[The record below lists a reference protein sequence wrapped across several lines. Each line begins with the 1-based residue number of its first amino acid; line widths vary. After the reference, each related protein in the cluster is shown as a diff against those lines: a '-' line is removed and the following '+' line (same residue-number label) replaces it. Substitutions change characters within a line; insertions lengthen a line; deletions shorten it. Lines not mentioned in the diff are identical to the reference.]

1 MSDAASAGGLRVTVA
16 VAQIAPVVAEPVAN
30 QELAANAIR
39 EALAADAG
47 VIVLPEL
54 ASTGYHLTAD
64 EAHDLA
70 ESPVG
75 PSVASWSAAL
85 GDSDALVVGGFCE
98 RGVDGAIYNSAAAV
112 DRSGVVAVYRK
123 THLWAA
129 ESKIFRP
136 GEQRPPVIS
145 TRWGPIGV
153 AICYDLFF
161 PEVIR
166 RLALEGA
173 LLVAVPTNSPAEDLK
188 VRGARAAPDGIG
200 HVVARSA
207 AYLSRIFV
215 AVSDRCGDERGT
227 SWTARSA
234 VIGPEGEFLAGP
246 VPYDSV
252 VATADCDLARAVSKV
267 WEGTTNDAFLDR
279 RPDLY

>member
-1 MSDAASAGGLRVTVA
+1 MSAAASTGGLRVTVA

-30 QELAANAIR
+30 QDLAARAIR

-47 VIVLPEL
+47 IIVLPEL
-54 ASTGYHLTAD
+54 ASTGYDLTAD
-64 EAHDLA
+64 EARDLA

-85 GDSDALVVGGFCE
+85 GASDALVVGGFCE
-98 RGVDGAIYNSAAAV
+98 RGMDGEIYNSAAAV
-112 DRSGVVAVYRK
+112 DRSGIVAVYRK
-123 THLWAA
+123 THLWGA
-129 ESKIFRP
+129 EGTIFRP
-136 GEQRPPVIS
+136 GEQPPPIIR

-173 LLVAVPTNSPAEDLK
+173 LLVAVPTNSPADDLK
-188 VRGARAAPDGIG
+188 ERGAPATPDGIG
-200 HVVARSA
+200 HIVARSA
-207 AYLSRIFV
+207 AYVSRVFI

-227 SWTARSA
+227 SWTARSS
-234 VIGPEGEFLAGP
+234 VVGPEGEFLAGP
-246 VPYDSV
+246 VDYENV
-252 VATADCDLARAVSKV
+252 VITADCDLGRAASKV
-267 WEGTTNDAFLDR
+267 WDGTTNDAFLDR